1 MHKKKEKEKANFK
14 ILKNTARKKILDKRF
29 VKVIFINIY

>member
-1 MHKKKEKEKANFK
+1 MHKNKENEKANFK
-14 ILKNTARKKILDKRF
+14 ILKNAARKKILDKRF